1 MTGLY
6 DGIETAILLSLFL
19 WVFVP
24 FMSLLLLME
33 LGLFRSFNK
42 IELRIFLQVLI
53 FIFLAVI
60 TLLVL
65 RSAPFVAMN
74 WVFLFGLT
82 ETLTYLTLRFN
93 KIRRQKS

>member
-6 DGIETAILLSLFL
+6 DGIGTAILLSLFL

-24 FMSLLLLME
+24 FMSLLLLKE

-42 IELRIFLQVLI
+42 TELRIFLQVLI

-65 RSAPFVAMN
+65 RSAPYVAMD
-74 WVFLFGLT
+74 WVFLFGLA
-82 ETLTYLTLRFN
+82 ETLTYLTLRF
-93 KIRRQKS
+93 KRIRRQKR